1 MHQEVEEEA
10 ESEHSEEP
18 TSDPQDQG
26 AVRAEEPAR
35 SEDGSSRQLGK
46 DLV

>member
-10 ESEHSEEP
+10 ESEHSGEP

-26 AVRAEEPAR
+26 AVEQAGP
-35 SEDGSSRQLGK
+35 EDGSSKQLDK

>member
-26 AVRAEEPAR
+26 AVEPGR
-35 SEDGSSRQLGK
+35 PEDGSSRQLDK

>member
-10 ESEHSEEP
+10 QSERSEEP

-26 AVRAEEPAR
+26 AVEPAGP
-35 SEDGSSRQLGK
+35 EDGSSRQIDK
-46 DLV
+46 NVV